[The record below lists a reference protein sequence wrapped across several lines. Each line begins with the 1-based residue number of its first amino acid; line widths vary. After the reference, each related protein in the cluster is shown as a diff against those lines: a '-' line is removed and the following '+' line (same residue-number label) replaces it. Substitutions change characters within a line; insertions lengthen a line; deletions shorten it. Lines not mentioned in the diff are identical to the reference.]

1 MGGRDD
7 ICLVLKQ
14 WYERTSVVAV
24 GHYRAALRYSRIHF
38 WLAVPTVALSA
49 IVGTTVFATMQQQIG
64 FWWQL
69 GVGAMSVLAAVMT
82 ALQTTLR
89 YQELAEKHRE
99 AGARYNALGREI
111 ELLLSYSDLDLNV
124 VSEIRGRI
132 DKMAQESPHIPQAV
146 HDHMKEREDLNVWGK
161 R

>member
-1 MGGRDD
+1 MACCSNG
-7 ICLVLKQ
+7 
-14 WYERTSVVAV
+14 S
-24 GHYRAALRYSRIHF
+24 
-38 WLAVPTVALSA
+38 ALSDCWNNSFCNNA
-49 IVGTTVFATMQQQIG
+49 AADWV
-64 FWWQL
+64 WWQL

-124 VSEIRGRI
+124 VSEIRGA
-132 DKMAQESPHIPQAV
+132 D
-146 HDHMKEREDLNVWGK
+146 
-161 R
+161 